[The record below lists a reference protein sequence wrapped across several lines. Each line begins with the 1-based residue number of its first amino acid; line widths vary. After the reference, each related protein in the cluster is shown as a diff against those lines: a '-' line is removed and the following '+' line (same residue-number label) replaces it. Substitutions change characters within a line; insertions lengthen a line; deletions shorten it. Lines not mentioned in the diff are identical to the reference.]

1 MTKFSSVQR
10 SRRFNRLS
18 RVSLLGALCMG
29 ACSGPRDVG
38 NAAAGT
44 LVIVTTGD
52 ASTLFPPLAGAAI
65 DRQVSEQV
73 FDYLATVGPEMNTSG
88 DAGFKPR
95 LAASWTWAR
104 DSLSIA
110 FHLDPK
116 ARWHDGTPVSAD
128 DVRFTYEVYTDP
140 NVASSAGS
148 QLDNVDSVT
157 VRDSRTAVFW
167 FAKRSPL
174 QFFDATNQMQ
184 IMPRH
189 VYGTIPRDSLRMRA
203 SDFEPVGSGRYRFV
217 SWSRGSSIELASDKN
232 NYRGVANIER
242 LIWRITPSP
251 VAASTMLFAGEGDIY
266 DVMRPENVKEAE
278 GRRNVRILSA
288 PGLAYVFMQLNLR
301 NPLFASREM
310 RRAMSMA
317 VDRDAM
323 VRNVFDS
330 LALPG
335 IGPTVRAYPS
345 TDTALKQIP
354 YDPQRATAILDSL
367 GWRTGRDGI
376 RVRNGKRLTF
386 SILSP
391 ASSLNRHRMA
401 ILLQE
406 QLRKV
411 GIHATLDEPDYATFS
426 TRLSSREFDAAL
438 GSLHLGASPA
448 AVKETWT
455 SAAARTGGLNYGSY
469 MNPRFDALVDSAT
482 SSLDRA
488 ASNRFYS
495 AAYQLAIDDAPA
507 IWLYEP
513 RLMLGVHSRIR
524 TTPLRPDAWWS
535 SLADWHIPES
545 AQIARDRIQVRK

>member
-1 MTKFSSVQR
+1 MQR
-10 SRRFNRLS
+10 LQRFNRWS
-18 RVSLLGALCMG
+18 RVSLLVLCTG
-29 ACSGPRDVG
+29 ACGDHPDADK
-38 NAAAGT
+38 NAGGT
-44 LVIVTTGD
+44 VVIVTTGD
-52 ASTLFPPLAGAAI
+52 ASTLLPPLAGAAV
-65 DRQVSEQV
+65 DRQVSEQLY
-73 FDYLATVGPEMNTSG
+73 DYLAAVGPEMNTSG
-88 DAGFKPR
+88 DAGFEPR
-95 LAASWTWAR
+95 LASSWTWAR
-104 DSLSIA
+104 DSLSIV

-116 ARWHDGTPVSAD
+116 ARWHDGRPVSAD

-140 NVASSAGS
+140 HVASSAGS

-157 VRDSRTAVFW
+157 VRDSLTAVFW
-167 FAKRSPL
+167 FARRSPL

-189 VYGTIPRDSLRMRA
+189 VFGAIPRDSLRLRA
-203 SDFEPVGSGRYRFV
+203 SEIEPVGSGRYRFV
-217 SWSRGSSIELASDKN
+217 SWNKGSSIELASDTS
-232 NYRGVANIER
+232 NYRGRANIGR

-278 GRRNVRILSA
+278 GRQDIRVLSA
-288 PGLAYVFMQLNLR
+288 PGLAYVFMQFNFR

-310 RRAMSMA
+310 RRALSMA
-317 VDRDAM
+317 VDRAAM

-330 LALPG
+330 LALTG

-345 TDTALKQIP
+345 TDPALKQIP
-354 YDPQRATAILDSL
+354 YDPRQAIATLDSL
-367 GWRTGRDGI
+367 GWRMGSDGI
-376 RVRNGKRLTF
+376 RSRNGKRLTF
-386 SILSP
+386 SILTP
-391 ASSLNRHRMA
+391 ASSLHRHRMA

-411 GIHATLDEPDYATFS
+411 GVHATIDEPDYATFS
-426 TRLSSREFDAAL
+426 NRLSSREFDAAL

-455 SAAARTGGLNYGSY
+455 SQAARPGGLNYGFYS
-469 MNPRFDALVDSAT
+469 NPRFDALVDSAA

-513 RLMLGVHSRIR
+513 RLMLGVHARIR
-524 TTPLRPDAWWS
+524 TTALRPDAWWS
-535 SLADWHIPES
+535 SLADWHIPAS
-545 AQIARDRIQVRK
+545 VQIARDRVQARK